1 MSPILVSGDEGVRI
15 EMAEFLAEVSLTT
28 EGKARAAESVT
39 GVLVQMLGSTSPTER
54 SAALRALCSLSS
66 LESNGKLLI
75 EAGVLPPLMRDL
87 FVSGSNLVPMKLKE
101 VSATILANV
110 VSSSGNWDDMPIDAT
125 GNTLTSEPIVHNFL
139 RLISNTGPAIET
151 KLLQVSLTLCCC
163 ISLPICFESQF
174 LKAVLS

>member
-151 KLLQVSLTLCCC
+151 KLLQVSLTLCCTY
-163 ISLPICFESQF
+163 LF
-174 LKAVLS
+174 